1 MHEAGNVLD
10 TEDPIRVV
18 DRECAELESTY
29 GREKAN
35 QSIAV
40 WTGLVKGIEKDKT
53 LLDMVI
59 TAGSPS
65 EAWKI
70 LLSLVGESSEVAQD
84 RIKKEFEKLTFEIE
98 K

>member
-1 MHEAGNVLD
+1 M
-10 TEDPIRVV
+10 
-18 DRECAELESTY
+18 

-40 WTGLVKGIEKDKT
+40 WTGLLKGIERDET

-65 EAWKI
+65 ETWKI
-70 LLSLVGESSEVAQD
+70 LLGMVDESSDEAAQD
-84 RIKKEFEKLTFEIE
+84 KEKKEFEELTFEIG